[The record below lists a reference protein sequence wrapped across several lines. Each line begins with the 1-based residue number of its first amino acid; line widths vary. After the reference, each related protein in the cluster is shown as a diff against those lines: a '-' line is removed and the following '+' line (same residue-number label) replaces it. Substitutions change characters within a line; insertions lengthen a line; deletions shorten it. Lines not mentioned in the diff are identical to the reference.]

1 MTRRRLI
8 NFFAKSGYREDN
20 GVFTRGGRYGFIL
33 FGNVLIFAEGAGTE
47 RPVIVRM
54 WDTRRIG
61 VMLDQGDR
69 VFIGR

>member
-1 MTRRRLI
+1 MTKRRIRG
-8 NFFAKSGYREDN
+8 FFAKTGYREDD
-20 GVFTRGGRYGFIL
+20 GVFTRGDRYGFIL
-33 FGNVLIFAEGAGTE
+33 FGNVLIFAEGADTE
-47 RPVIVRM
+47 RPMIVRM